1 MCDRK
6 PYIPIPVKGYNGSVL
21 SVSRSVPEMGI
32 SVIGGEGVSG
42 HDGE

>member
-6 PYIPIPVKGYNGSVL
+6 PYIPIPVKGCIYSVL
-21 SVSRSVPEMGI
+21 SGDERVPEMGI